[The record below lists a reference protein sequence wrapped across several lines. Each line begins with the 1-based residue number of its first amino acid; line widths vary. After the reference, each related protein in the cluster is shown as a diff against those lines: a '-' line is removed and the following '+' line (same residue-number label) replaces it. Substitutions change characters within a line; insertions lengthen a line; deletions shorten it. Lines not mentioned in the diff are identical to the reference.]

1 MRAAIAPIVALIAV
15 VAGCSSGSADSSATD
30 SLATDSLATNNAAEP
45 GSSVPANESSVV
57 TAPSSGAGDTIAFC
71 SLASGTTQ
79 AVDADAV
86 VAAFD
91 DMAPVAPSTIAPALA
106 IVADAWTNG
115 EAATDEVTAA
125 SDDLEA
131 YVLEECGIVAEFDP
145 LTS

>member
-15 VAGCSSGSADSSATD
+15 VAGCASGSGGDRLDESES
-30 SLATDSLATNNAAEP
+30 

-145 LTS
+145 PTS